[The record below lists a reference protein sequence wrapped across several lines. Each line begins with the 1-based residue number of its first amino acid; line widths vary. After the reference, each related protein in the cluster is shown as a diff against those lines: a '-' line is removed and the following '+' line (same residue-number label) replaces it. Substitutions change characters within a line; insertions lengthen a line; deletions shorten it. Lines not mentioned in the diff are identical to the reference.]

1 MKEETIQREMIQY
14 SKECPI
20 CKKSIRGF
28 SEGQVEYNLKVH
40 LEQSHKKGV
49 KKK

>member
-1 MKEETIQREMIQY
+1 MKEEVIQRKMVGF
-14 SKECPI
+14 SLECPI

-28 SEGQVEYNLKVH
+28 SEGQTEHNLRVH
-40 LEQSHKKGV
+40 LKFSHKKGD